1 MAWWSRRTK
10 SASLIGGAEERPAVD
25 ASSRSWRDEIH
36 RITEICERAGS
47 GDLEARVAGLHA
59 DPELAALGRAVNHM
73 LDIAD
78 SFVREASAAMSEASC
93 DRFHRPIL
101 LRGLAGAYRQSAV
114 VINRAGLR
122 LAHGAEQF
130 THIANLATETAANV
144 STVAAACEELNATS
158 SEIAR
163 RSAESVSLTELAV
176 KEAGQATTAIAEFSE
191 AARQIGEVVVFIGK
205 VAAQTNLLAL
215 NATIEAQ
222 RAGSSGQGFAVVAG
236 EVKELAR
243 STARATDQ
251 IGRQVDRIQSA
262 VDSVVSHIHGINS
275 SIHRIDEDTAEIA
288 RSVDDQVKA
297 TADIGANIVQVS
309 GNMQQVSQRIADFS
323 TDRRAMEAVSH

>member
-1 MAWWSRRTK
+1 LKDGTA
-10 SASLIGGAEERPAVD
+10 D
-25 ASSRSWRDEIH
+25 ASSRSCIDEV
-36 RITEICERAGS
+36 RRVTEICERAGN

-59 DPELAALGRAVNHM
+59 DPDLAALGRAINRI
-73 LDIAD
+73 LDVAD
-78 SFVREASAAMSEASC
+78 SFVREASAAMSEASR

-101 LRGLAGAYRQSAV
+101 LRGLPGAYRQSSV
-114 VINRAGLR
+114 VINRAGVR

-130 THIANLATETAANV
+130 KTIANLANETAANV

-163 RSAESVSLTELAV
+163 RSAESVSLTETAV
-176 KEAGQATTAIAEFSE
+176 REAGEATTAIQEFSE
-191 AARQIGEVVVFIGK
+191 AARQIAEVVVFIGK

-222 RAGSSGQGFAVVAG
+222 RAGTSGQGFAVVAG

-243 STARATDQ
+243 STARATEQ
-251 IGRQVDRIQSA
+251 IGRQVDRIQRA
-262 VDSVVSHIHGINS
+262 VDSVVNHIQSINS
-275 SIHRIDEDTAEIA
+275 SIHRIDEDTSEIA

-297 TADIGANIVQVS
+297 TADIGSSIVHVS
-309 GNMQQVSQRIADFS
+309 GNMQEVSQRISDFS
-323 TDRRAMEAVSH
+323 NDRRGNDAVAH